1 MKTMSAPAAASPSIP
16 IETPRPSRRRELD
29 EAVARLQ
36 ESARTFARLSLDD
49 RIRLARSIQEGYL
62 KVAELSV
69 RAACAAKGIPFDTSA
84 AGEEWVAPCFVI
96 RQLRLV
102 QESLAALR
110 RTGNTPIGKIGRTV
124 DGRLA
129 VQVFPANR
137 IDGVLFNG
145 VRVDVHLQA
154 ELSEAEMHASRARFY
169 KGPDHDG
176 RVVLVLGAGNIDAVP
191 SMDVLSKLF
200 NEGKVAVLK
209 MNPVNAYLGPFL
221 EQAFAAAIA
230 RGFVA
235 VVYGGVNEG
244 EYLAHHEG
252 IDEIHLTGSDKTF
265 DVLVWGPPGAE
276 RELRKAQGRPLL
288 KKPVTAELGNVSPV
302 IVVPGPYTDTELAY
316 QAEDVASGLIF
327 NASFNC
333 NAPRV
338 VVTAR
343 GWAQREKYLGVLE
356 RVLAEAMPRKA
367 YYPGAG
373 DRWRAFS
380 EGRADVRTFGMPG
393 EEALPWTLIPGMD
406 PDDGTEQAY
415 AMECFCPI
423 LYETQV
429 GSPDPVE
436 FLDRAVTF
444 ANERLWGT
452 LSAGLVVHPRTMKD
466 PELGGATERAITRL
480 RYGAVSVNA
489 WSGYLFAFG
498 APPWGAHPSSSPA
511 DIRSGCG
518 WVHNTAMLEGIEKA
532 VLRHPIMIKPKP
544 VTFPSHRTAH
554 TVMRRLTALE
564 ERASWRK
571 LPAVLAAA
579 LRA

>member
-1 MKTMSAPAAASPSIP
+1 MKTMSAPAAPSPSIP

-49 RIRLARSIQEGYL
+49 RILLARSMQEGYL

-137 IDGVLFNG
+137 IDGLLFNG

-154 ELSEAEMHASRARFY
+154 EMSEAEMHASRARFY

-176 RVVLVLGAGNIDAVP
+176 RVVLVLGAGNINAIP

-230 RGFVA
+230 QGFVA

-252 IDEIHLTGSDKTF
+252 IDEVHLTGSDKTF
-265 DVLVWGPPGAE
+265 DVLVWG
-276 RELRKAQGRPLL
+276 RPA
-288 KKPVTAELGNVSPV
+288 PS
-302 IVVPGPYTDTELAY
+302 
-316 QAEDVASGLIF
+316 ASC
-327 NASFNC
+327 A
-333 NAPRV
+333 
-338 VVTAR
+338 
-343 GWAQREKYLGVLE
+343 
-356 RVLAEAMPRKA
+356 
-367 YYPGAG
+367 
-373 DRWRAFS
+373 
-380 EGRADVRTFGMPG
+380 
-393 EEALPWTLIPGMD
+393 
-406 PDDGTEQAY
+406 
-415 AMECFCPI
+415 
-423 LYETQV
+423 
-429 GSPDPVE
+429 
-436 FLDRAVTF
+436 
-444 ANERLWGT
+444 
-452 LSAGLVVHPRTMKD
+452 
-466 PELGGATERAITRL
+466 RL
-480 RYGAVSVNA
+480 RAGRCSRSPSRRS
-489 WSGYLFAFG
+489 SGTC
-498 APPWGAHPSSSPA
+498 PPSSSCRGRTPTPSLPIRPKTSRA
-511 DIRSGCG
+511 DSSSTPRSTATRPG
-518 WVHNTAMLEGIEKA
+518 W
-532 VLRHPIMIKPKP
+532 
-544 VTFPSHRTAH
+544 
-554 TVMRRLTALE
+554 
-564 ERASWRK
+564 W
-571 LPAVLAAA
+571 
-579 LRA
+579 